1 MADVSGGERTA
12 GIYWIKDTSDEDQP
26 MVFVPGVS
34 RDGNLRP
41 GAKVGLG
48 CSNMRKGKMRAGH
61 AGEVTGIVGA
71 GFPSEGRVKQGIRP
85 GSQSKASF
93 PPFKVKAELHPTAAA
108 VGTVMSS
115 APSPH
120 QPTAFAINQQAPSP
134 ATQSRSSVSLK
145 DLCPEDKRRIANLIQ
160 ELARVSEEKDV
171 TEQRLKDEQES
182 FERKIQQLEEQ
193 NQLIVQERGSLQQQY
208 RECQELLA
216 LYQQYLAQ
224 QQEKLN
230 QSITQ
235 LNQSHSS
242 YKVSDGPVRQWAGRG
257 EMAGMDG
264 SYLGLPT
271 VGGAGAGLSG
281 SYPVLATGA
290 VMGLNGSSPRSPVM
304 GGSGAGTQPGSGK
317 AKGKS
322 QGKHSRRERPQSA
335 TPTPSSSNSG
345 QDSDLNEGG
354 SQKRGSRAA
363 RSEPRPGCLSK
374 RGGSG
379 RGAPERRGT
388 VERCCTCRSSAVEND
403 REDEDSQGAEDAV
416 SRRALAEE
424 RKGGGSTPAAH
435 PASPADSGGRVAM
448 ATAPPNGQVDW
459 EERRRWLLL
468 QKMELEVQ
476 RERLQA
482 QLAQQEERLI
492 RQSQQL
498 RQSRLDFSRFQEA
511 AAELEAANGA
521 LCSGLGEHNQGTCGT
536 VTRETVSVPPNGVE
550 DLGRHTAQLGD
561 GMLQHEEK
569 MALPSHSREALA
581 MSRKDA
587 ATSPVVSQ
595 TQVKPI
601 PAPVLSQTLPRTPH
615 ARVDTSLIELLDVL
629 SPISASGRSRLPARP
644 RPARRPHSDL
654 KPQRKPLSALPSPWG
669 PQRSPS
675 FCAPDDDTEESQIL
689 EDIFFIC

>member
-34 RDGNLRP
+34 REGNLRP
-41 GAKVGLG
+41 GAKVGPG

-61 AGEVTGIVGA
+61 AGEVTSSIGA
-71 GFPSEGRVKQGIRP
+71 GFPSEGRVKQGMRP
-85 GSQSKASF
+85 GSQSKASL
-93 PPFKVKAELHPTAAA
+93 PPSKVKAELHPTTAT
-108 VGTVMSS
+108 VGTVRSS
-115 APSPH
+115 APSPY
-120 QPTAFAINQQAPSP
+120 QPTACAISQQAPSL
-134 ATQSRSSVSLK
+134 ATQSKSSASLK
-145 DLCPEDKRRIANLIQ
+145 DLCPEDKRRIANLIE
-160 ELARVSEEKDV
+160 ELARVSEEKDE
-171 TEQRLKDEQES
+171 TEQRLKEEQES

-193 NQLIVQERGSLQQQY
+193 NQLIVQERESLQQQY

-230 QSITQ
+230 RSITQ
-235 LNQSHSS
+235 LNQSHSN

-271 VGGAGAGLSG
+271 VGGAGPGLSG
-281 SYPVLATGA
+281 SYPVLPAGGA
-290 VMGLNGSSPRSPVM
+290 VGLNGSSPKSPVM
-304 GGSGAGTQPGSGK
+304 GHPGVGTEPGSGK
-317 AKGKS
+317 AKGRS
-322 QGKHSRRERPQSA
+322 QGKSSRRERPQSA
-335 TPTPSSSNSG
+335 TPTQSLSNSG

-379 RGAPERRGT
+379 REANERRGT
-388 VERCCTCRSSAVEND
+388 VERCCTCRSTAAEND
-403 REDEDSQGAEDAV
+403 REDEESQGAEDAV
-416 SRRALAEE
+416 SRRALAED
-424 RKGGGSTPAAH
+424 RNGGGSAPAARS
-435 PASPADSGGRVAM
+435 AGAAGSGGAAM
-448 ATAPPNGQVDW
+448 AAAPPNGQVDW
-459 EERRRWLLL
+459 EERKQWLLL

-482 QLAQQEERLI
+482 QLARQEERLI

-498 RQSRLDFSRFQEA
+498 RQSRLDFTRFQEA

-521 LCSGLGEHNQGTCGT
+521 LCGALGERNQGTCGT
-536 VTRETVSVPPNGVE
+536 VTQETVSVPPNGVE
-550 DLGRHTAQLGD
+550 DVGRHTAQLEG
-561 GMLQHEEK
+561 GMLQREEK
-569 MALPSHSREALA
+569 TALPSHSREALA
-581 MSRKDA
+581 MSRRDA

-601 PAPVLSQTLPRTPH
+601 PAPVLSPTLPRTPH
-615 ARVDTSLIELLDVL
+615 ARMDTSLIELLDVL
-629 SPISASGRSRLPARP
+629 SPISVPVRSRLPARP
-644 RPARRPHSDL
+644 RPGRRPHSTL
-654 KPQRKPLSALPSPWG
+654 KPQRNPLSALPSLWG
-669 PQRSPS
+669 PRGSLS
-675 FCAPDDDTEESQIL
+675 FCVPDEDTEESQIL